1 MEGEHFKIN
10 DDGIYVGLE
19 PYTGSGE
26 GTKAGLVFVPLI
38 NPEFQMKTNPV
49 DNEFAEKYK
58 NTGYSDV
65 LVPPT
70 EAADEYLTDLKT
82 YTLDSYI
89 KIITGEEDIDFF
101 DEYVEEFNSTGG
113 QQIID
118 EINEMMNAGK

>member
-1 MEGEHFKIN
+1 MLLCCYAHLK
-10 DDGIYVGLE
+10 Y
-19 PYTGSGE
+19 
-26 GTKAGLVFVPLI
+26 
-38 NPEFQMKTNPV
+38 PEFQMKTNPV

>member
-1 MEGEHFKIN
+1 
-10 DDGIYVGLE
+10 
-19 PYTGSGE
+19 
-26 GTKAGLVFVPLI
+26 
-38 NPEFQMKTNPV
+38 MKTNPV

-89 KIITGEEDIDFF
+89 KIITGEE
-101 DEYVEEFNSTGG
+101 FNSTGG

>member
-1 MEGEHFKIN
+1 MHTWNTLSSRWRPI
-10 DDGIYVGLE
+10 LL
-19 PYTGSGE
+19 TTS
-26 GTKAGLVFVPLI
+26 LR
-38 NPEFQMKTNPV
+38 
-49 DNEFAEKYK
+49 K
-58 NTGYSDV
+58 NTRTPATATYSYR
-65 LVPPT
+65 T